1 VLEDCATA
9 AVAALM
15 ASGGGPAFDEAGFRR
30 LRDHVAGSLAETTLG
45 AVRDVVRVLDAAAA
59 VRRRLDALPGP
70 AFADARRD
78 VAGQLGRLV
87 YAGFVTATG
96 LARLPDVERYLR
108 AAERRL
114 ERLPD
119 QVNVDRDRMRAVH
132 ELEDAYQR
140 RLDAVPRGAAVSGP
154 LAEVPWMLE
163 ELRVHHFAQHLGTRG
178 QVSNKRIRQVLA
190 ESAR

>member
-1 VLEDCATA
+1 V
-9 AVAALM
+9 
-15 ASGGGPAFDEAGFRR
+15 FDEAGFRR
-30 LRDHVAGSLAETTLG
+30 LRDHVAGSLAETTL
-45 AVRDVVRVLDAAAA
+45 ATVRDVVRVLDAAAA

-96 LARLPDVERYLR
+96 LGRLPDVERYLR

-132 ELEDAYQR
+132 ELEDAYRR
-140 RLDAVPRGAAVSGP
+140 RLDALPRGAAVSGP
-154 LAEVPWMLE
+154 LGEVPWMLE

-178 QVSNKRIRQVLA
+178 QVSNKRIRAVLA